1 MSSEEERI
9 NELLFVLRRDFTIS
23 KEVVNA
29 LSEIGPGVIPYL
41 IDTYKIDDFA
51 FRLKIIE
58 TLGKMGEIGLP
69 GLVGLLDHSDIK
81 NKITI
86 LKTIRKSNKYTS
98 SINKSI
104 IKKME
109 GLIEWKFIEYTN
121 FQDLED
127 KIFDILQFRDQ
138 LVKTLLEIDMLGDN
152 KDKVEELAFLT
163 THIYLRRIQHREIKT
178 ELYYFYTK
186 LLENKKITKLEYEV
200 LYKNIYKKDSRM
212 DQIIRS
218 YMKSNVARI
227 KSDTLDAI
235 LKIVGD
241 RLARGLIL
249 KKCDRNFYVYNYD
262 SDNVRN
268 RSNYAFHMGMVYL
281 FSQEQLEAFADA
293 TTVDVINEMI
303 AEMWSG
309 LDQELENIPLSV
321 IIGEKGINETI
332 KAGIINLD
340 LSVKN
345 LERVDLDPIADC
357 KQLEFLN
364 LGDNQLTTIDLSPLQ
379 NCKNLQHFDLSK
391 NKLTYLVLDPL
402 SSCKKLKYLV
412 IDYNQISKIDL
423 TPIRNNPELLEFKIM
438 GNQLTAINLAP
449 LSNCKQLVEL
459 DLSEN
464 PLESLNITPLT
475 ECEELEFLG
484 VNESTK
490 LLLSKTDLPS
500 IDDLPEGLRE
510 HYSRLTIDE

>member
-9 NELLFVLRRDFTIS
+9 KELLFVLRRDFTIS

-29 LSEIGPGVIPYL
+29 LYEIGPGVIPYL
-41 IDTYKIDDFA
+41 IDSYKVDDFA

-58 TLGKMGEIGLP
+58 TLGKMGEIGLS
-69 GLVGLLDHSDIK
+69 GLVELLDHSDIK
-81 NKITI
+81 TKISI
-86 LKTIRKSNKYTS
+86 LKTIRKADEYTS
-98 SINKSI
+98 DINKSI

-109 GLIEWKFIEYTN
+109 GILEWKFIEYTK

-127 KIFDILQFRDQ
+127 QVFDILQFRDQ
-138 LVKTLLEIDMLGDN
+138 FVKTLLEIDMLGDN
-152 KDKVEELAFLT
+152 KDNLEELAFLT

-178 ELYYFYTK
+178 ELYHFYTK
-186 LLENKKITKLEYEV
+186 LLEDKKITKLEYEK

-212 DQIIRS
+212 EQIIRS
-218 YMKSNVARI
+218 YMKSTVARI
-227 KSDTLDAI
+227 KSDTLDTI

-249 KKCDRNFYVYNYD
+249 KKCDRNFYVYNFD

-268 RSNYAFHMGMVYL
+268 RTNYAFHMGMVYL
-281 FSQEQLEAFADA
+281 FSQEQLETLADA

-303 AEMWSG
+303 TEMWSG
-309 LDQELENIPLSV
+309 LDQELENIPLSI

-340 LSVKN
+340 LSVKD
-345 LERVDLDPIADC
+345 LEQVDLEPLAYC
-357 KQLEFLN
+357 NQLEFLN
-364 LGDNQLTTIDLSPLQ
+364 LSDNQMTTIDLSPLQ
-379 NCKNLQHFDLSK
+379 HCENLQHLDLSN

-402 SSCKKLKYLV
+402 IKSKKLKYLV
-412 IDYNQISKIDL
+412 LDYNQISKIDL
-423 TPIRNNPELLEFKIM
+423 TPIQNNPELLEFKIK
-438 GNQLTAINLAP
+438 GNQLTKLNLQP
-449 LSNCKQLVEL
+449 LNNCKLLLEL

-464 PLESLNITPLT
+464 PIDSLDITPLID
-475 ECEELEFLG
+475 CEELEFLG

-490 LLLSKTDLPS
+490 LILSKANLPG
-500 IDDLPEGLRE
+500 IDDFPEGLRE
-510 HYSRLTIDE
+510 HYSRLTIAE